1 MRALVRALA
10 RNIATEIPLAKLA
23 REAEIGPDGAATSAQ
38 TARRYVDA
46 LSRIFVVE
54 ELPAWAPH
62 LRSKVRLRVQPVW
75 YFVDPALAAAAL
87 GASPQRLLADLESLG
102 FFFESLCVRDLRVYA
117 DAIGGDLFHYRD
129 ETGLEVDVILELR
142 DGGWASFEVKLGGSA
157 AIDTAARNLHALEA
171 KVSPRRAAELRAK
184 VVLTAGDASH
194 TRGDGV
200 NVISI
205 GHLAGP

>member
-1 MRALVRALA
+1 MGTSVDPVRMRALVRALA

-75 YFVDPALAAAAL
+75 HFVDPALAAAAL
-87 GASPQRLLADLESLG
+87 GASPQRLLVDLESLG

-142 DGGWASFEVKLGGSA
+142 DGGWASSRGRTQGEGRAHG
-157 AIDTAARNLHALEA
+157 RRCQLHA
-171 KVSPRRAAELRAK
+171 RRWCERDIDRSSRRS
-184 VVLTAGDASH
+184 V
-194 TRGDGV
+194 TRGR
-200 NVISI
+200 
-205 GHLAGP
+205 